1 MESQRALT
9 GRDVDER
16 AANQAS
22 TSGRESGS
30 PALAYTVLLIG
41 IVALAFTAPW
51 VKLANFEPATSAI
64 LRVGI
69 ALVALIP
76 FAFREW
82 AQKGGINRTG
92 IILSV
97 AAGFFLGIDFTAWN
111 YSIFFVGSG
120 IASILL
126 NLQIIILPA
135 MAMMFDKFR
144 PARSYFVLV
153 PIMIFGVMLTG
164 GVFESAP
171 SDGPARVYGMDI
183 AVLGTILGAVSGVCY
198 GIYLYASRKASMV
211 NPGRI
216 VQPMAITCAAQL
228 IAPALYMG
236 IWSDRGFDLSHGVLV
251 DGKLPLNPE
260 TTVGDPISG
269 SNWFWMIV
277 LAILGQAVAWTFVQ
291 YGSVRLDTTIVAGLL
306 LLSPVATVAIIAPIM
321 FDEIPSFLQ
330 MLGVVIVLAA
340 VAYQNKLHQAIL
352 QRFRGGNTPQMA

>member
-1 MESQRALT
+1 LEQSAT
-9 GRDVDER
+9 GRTDD
-16 AANQAS
+16 QAS
-22 TSGRESGS
+22 QVTARDDESGS
-30 PALAYTVLLIG
+30 PALAYTILLVG
-41 IVALAFTAPW
+41 IAALAFTAPW

-76 FAFREW
+76 FALREK

-92 IILSV
+92 ILLSV

-135 MAMMFDKFR
+135 LAMMFDKFR
-144 PARSYFVLV
+144 PAKSYFVLV

-171 SDGPARVYGMDI
+171 SEGPTEVYGMDI
-183 AVLGTILGAVSGVCY
+183 AVLGTILGSVSGVCY

-216 VQPMAITCAAQL
+216 IQPMAITCAAQL
-228 IAPALYMG
+228 IAPSTYMA
-236 IWSDRGFDLSHGVLV
+236 IWSDRGFDVTNGVLV
-251 DGKLPLNPE
+251 DGKLPLDPE
-260 TTVGDPISG
+260 TTVGDPIDAT
-269 SNWFWMIV
+269 NWFWMIV

-306 LLSPVATVAIIAPIM
+306 LLSPVATVAIIAPIL
-321 FDEIPSFLQ
+321 FDEVPSFLQ
-330 MLGVVIVLAA
+330 ILGVVVVLAA
-340 VAYQNKLHQAIL
+340 VAYQNKLHLAVIN
-352 QRFRGGNTPQMA
+352 RFTGGNRPQMA